1 MPGDARATLM
11 RRSWIECQDPVGG
24 ARPTR
29 PSWAAAVIVAEG
41 LTKRYGDV
49 LAVDDLSF
57 SVPPGRV
64 TGFLGPNGA
73 GKTTTMRMLLGL
85 ARPSSG
91 RILTNG
97 RVYVDHPAPM
107 REVGALLDAGA
118 VHPGRRARDHLRW
131 LARSNAIPLRRVDE
145 VLEAV
150 GIDSVATKRI
160 GTFSLGMSQRLGIA
174 AALLGDPD
182 VLVFDEPVNGL
193 DPEGIVW
200 IRSLFRALAQ
210 EGRTVFV
217 SSHLMSEMAL
227 TADHVIVIGRGKLL
241 ADAPVDDLTHR
252 SSGNV
257 LVRTPARD
265 QFAALLIAD
274 GASVDA
280 DEDDAL
286 RVSSMTAPEIG
297 AAAARYGIVLHEL
310 TPQHASLEEAFFEL
324 TGESVEYHAE
334 IRGSGP
340 RAASEVTP

>member
-1 MPGDARATLM
+1 
-11 RRSWIECQDPVGG
+11 
-24 ARPTR
+24 
-29 PSWAAAVIVAEG
+29 VIVAEAV
-41 LTKRYGDV
+41 TKRYGEV
-49 LAVDDLSF
+49 LAVDELSF

-85 ARPSSG
+85 AAPTSG

-97 RVYVDHPAPM
+97 RPYVDHPAPM
-107 REVGALLDAGA
+107 REVGALLEAGA

-145 VLEAV
+145 VLGAV
-150 GIDSVATKRI
+150 GLESVAGKRI
-160 GTFSLGMSQRLGIA
+160 GTFSLGMNQRLGIA
-174 AALLGDPD
+174 AAILGDPA

-241 ADAPVDDLTHR
+241 ADAPIGDLTRR
-252 SSGNV
+252 SAGTV
-257 LVRTPARD
+257 LVRTPSRE
-265 QFAALLIAD
+265 QFAALLMAD
-274 GASVDA
+274 GAKVDV

-286 RVSSMTAPEIG
+286 RVSAMTAPQIG
-297 AAAARYGIVLHEL
+297 ESAARYGIALHEL

-324 TGESVEYHAE
+324 TGESVDYHAE
-334 IRGSGP
+334 ISGSS
-340 RAASEVTP
+340 AAGVSAEGTR